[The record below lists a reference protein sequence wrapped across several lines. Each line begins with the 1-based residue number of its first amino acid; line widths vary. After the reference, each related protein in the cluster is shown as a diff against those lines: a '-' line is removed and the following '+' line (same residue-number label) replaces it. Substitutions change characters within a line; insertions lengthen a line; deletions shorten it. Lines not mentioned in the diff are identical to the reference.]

1 MLPRNELFKTS
12 ASARYGE
19 QVRMC
24 SNRRKDEGASREHY
38 VSGESRLVYGL
49 DLDNKKLSYRKQIAR

>member
-1 MLPRNELFKTS
+1 
-12 ASARYGE
+12 
-19 QVRMC
+19 MC